1 MSFLFVLAYPRLVAS
16 TGVKHA
22 ITEKQEVVP
31 IAKYVPKKKG
41 PSSTVAA
48 AEDSSISS
56 GGPVFGYAA
65 ALHERS
71 VAMQSKGLKTALP
84 TLSKEER
91 KAEKEKKRL
100 LASASHLMR

>member
-1 MSFLFVLAYPRLVAS
+1 M
-16 TGVKHA
+16 KHA
-22 ITEKQEVVP
+22 IAEEQESVP

-41 PSSTVAA
+41 SSSSVAA
-48 AEDSSISS
+48 AEDSS

-65 ALHERS
+65 ALQERS
-71 VAMQSKGLKTALP
+71 VAMERRGLKTTLP